1 MVQVQPLSCTNCMRS
16 IADAQFSFSCTFG
29 NDVRI
34 TLALL
39 LACNVVSPCWARR
52 RSLPTLL
59 ALKLAE

>member
-1 MVQVQPLSCTNCMRS
+1 MVQVQHPSCIKCMRS
-16 IADAQFSFSCTFG
+16 SADPQFSFFCTFV

-39 LACNVVSPCWARR
+39 LACDVVSPCWARR

-59 ALKLAE
+59 ALKLVE

>member
-1 MVQVQPLSCTNCMRS
+1 MVQVQRLSCTKCMRS
-16 IADAQFSFSCTFG
+16 IADLHVSFFCTFV

-39 LACNVVSPCWARR
+39 LACDVVSPCWARR

-59 ALKLAE
+59 ALKLLE